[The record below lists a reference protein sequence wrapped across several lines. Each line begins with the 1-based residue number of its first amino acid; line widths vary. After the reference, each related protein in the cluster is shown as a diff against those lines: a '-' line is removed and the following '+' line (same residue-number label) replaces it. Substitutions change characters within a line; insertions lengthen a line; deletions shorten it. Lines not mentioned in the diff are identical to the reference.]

1 MRSAKQRLLKH
12 KRKTQRVKKT
22 KSIRK
27 RRAVFSAG
35 TKTDDKYDRMERG
48 ELFNNN
54 NDTLDDMEKGKS
66 IYKDRPK
73 IKFVPGSP
81 LLDKFYAVKSQK
93 ERKLDEFHKKMKLD
107 EQAYLAD
114 LESRDRYLRDPR
126 NKTMES
132 RESYFR
138 RPELVDYHIDKK
150 TGKLKNTFKS
160 THGLAIGLNEEKDGN
175 PHEDDWGFYALDF
188 RGGKRKTRRRR
199 R

>member
-12 KRKTQRVKKT
+12 KRKTQR
-22 KSIRK
+22 IRK
-27 RRAVFSAG
+27 RRNLFSAG
-35 TKTDDKYDRMERG
+35 TKSYDKYDRMERG
-48 ELFNNN
+48 ELFND
-54 NDTLDDMEKGKS
+54 NDTLDEMEKGKS
-66 IYKDRPK
+66 IYKERPK
-73 IKFVPGSP
+73 IKFVPGTP

-126 NKTMES
+126 NNTMES

-150 TGKLKNTFKS
+150 TGKQKNTFKA
-160 THGLAIGLNEEKDGN
+160 THGLEIGLHEEKDGN

-188 RGGKRKTRRRR
+188 RGGKQKTRRRR